1 MYGFS
6 ILAELCAQQVLSVS
20 IEANLFSSHFDILS
34 IQSNAT
40 EMVLNS
46 VRRCSDSLCGNT
58 EFLADLEA
66 MSTARGF
73 FQKFPKIQK
82 FPNIK
87 TFSKNSKCFQ
97 KFKIF
102 SKVQKF
108 SKNSKMQKF
117 FKNSKKFQRIFKNSK
132 MQKNFKKISKNFQ
145 NFSKIQKKFKNSKK
159 FQKFKNSKFFK
170 KFKILNILDQ
180 IVIYQCHQ
188 DDIKSKIKKIE
199 NLFDA
204 NDWEM
209 ASEKIAELKS
219 FVAKTATSNLR
230 FHNFNNIFLDG
241 KLKHL
246 EGRLSVKETGLNS
259 KVPYALMDSLG
270 VLNYYFFFETFFGK
284 LFV

>member
-1 MYGFS
+1 MFS
-6 ILAELCAQQVLSVS
+6 
-20 IEANLFSSHFDILS
+20 
-34 IQSNAT
+34 
-40 EMVLNS
+40 
-46 VRRCSDSLCGNT
+46 
-58 EFLADLEA
+58 
-66 MSTARGF
+66 
-73 FQKFPKIQK
+73 KIQ
-82 FPNIK
+82 NIFK
-87 TFSKNSKCFQ
+87 SSKIFQ
-97 KFKIF
+97 KFKNAKIF
-102 SKVQKF
+102 QKF
-108 SKNSKMQKF
+108 KKISKNFQKF
-117 FKNSKKFQRIFKNSK
+117 KNAKIF
-132 MQKNFKKISKNFQ
+132 QKNFKEFSKNFQ
-145 NFSKIQKKFKNSKK
+145 NFSKIQKNFKNSKK
-159 FQKFKNSKFFK
+159 FQKFKKISKNQKNFKNSKFFK